1 METLPQ
7 PEDHEDGWMRLP
19 TGKILIGNNF
29 HEIIHPT
36 PGEYRFLMDGH
47 FAWPEARKRCD
58 SVGGFL
64 AEFETFLEHTIVTR
78 VIDLCR

>member
-7 PEDHEDGWMRLP
+7 PVHHEDGWMRLP
-19 TGKILIGNNF
+19 TGKLLIGNNF
-29 HEIIHPT
+29 QKLFSL
-36 PGEYRFLMDGH
+36 GEYRFLVDGH
-47 FAWPEARKRCD
+47 FSWPEARKRCY

-64 AEFETFLEHTIVTR
+64 AEFESILEHLIITK